1 MVTIA
6 AAAGLAAM
14 LLAAPAAPAA
24 AAAAAEPGASAYR
37 EVLATRAP
45 AVVTVRYVLKIELG
59 GTMGGAMGG
68 DGQETEGEISGV
80 VVDPGGLVLCS
91 NTLLGGFAN
100 LLGRL
105 MGAGSDFEISATPE
119 DIEVLV
125 GDSTEGLSARL
136 VARDSDLDLAW
147 VQIDEP
153 PAGLAAI
160 DLGAGVP
167 AKIGEPFVAVR
178 RMDKVFA
185 RAPALIEGRI
195 GGETTKPRR
204 LWVPAASPF
213 GGHGLPVFNTEGALL
228 GVTVMQFPDAEDTGG
243 AGPMASL
250 VQSARL
256 EEVLSAVILP
266 AREVERATALAREM
280 AAERAAAGEDAAGG
294 EPDGEEGGAESD
306 GGEAEAEPEPGSE
319 PEPGDGD
326 GGEAEAEPEPDSEPE
341 PGDGGASAES
351 ASAVSVPAP
360 AAGPAGSAAGPA
372 GSAR

>member
-1 MVTIA
+1 
-6 AAAGLAAM
+6 
-14 LLAAPAAPAA
+14 
-24 AAAAAEPGASAYR
+24 
-37 EVLATRAP
+37 
-45 AVVTVRYVLKIELG
+45 
-59 GTMGGAMGG
+59 
-68 DGQETEGEISGV
+68 
-80 VVDPGGLVLCS
+80 
-91 NTLLGGFAN
+91 
-100 LLGRL
+100 

-280 AAERAAAGEDAAGG
+280 AAERAAAGEEEAEASEPEGGEDAAGG
-294 EPDGEEGGAESD
+294 EESEDGEPEPEPED
-306 GGEAEAEPEPGSE
+306 GEPEPDPDPEAEPETE
-319 PEPGDGD
+319 PEQPGD
-326 GGEAEAEPEPDSEPE
+326 AA
-341 PGDGGASAES
+341 ASA
-351 ASAVSVPAP
+351 ATA
-360 AAGPAGSAAGPA
+360 SAAGSVSARGESPAAPA
-372 GSAR
+372 G

>member
-1 MVTIA
+1 
-6 AAAGLAAM
+6 
-14 LLAAPAAPAA
+14 
-24 AAAAAEPGASAYR
+24 
-37 EVLATRAP
+37 
-45 AVVTVRYVLKIELG
+45 VRYVLKIELG

-280 AAERAAAGEDAAGG
+280 AAERAAAGEEEAEASEPEGGEDAAGG
-294 EPDGEEGGAESD
+294 EESEDGEPEPEPED
-306 GGEAEAEPEPGSE
+306 GEPEPDPEAEPETE
-319 PEPGDGD
+319 PEQPGD
-326 GGEAEAEPEPDSEPE
+326 AA
-341 PGDGGASAES
+341 ASA
-351 ASAVSVPAP
+351 ATA
-360 AAGPAGSAAGPA
+360 SAAGSVSARGESPAAPA
-372 GSAR
+372 G

>member
-1 MVTIA
+1 MRDLQNVRRGLVTAATAAALAAVTI
-6 AAAGLAAM
+6 
-14 LLAAPAAPAA
+14 AAPAAPAA
-24 AAAAAEPGASAYR
+24 AAGPGADAYQA
-37 EVLATRAP
+37 VLARRAP

-68 DGQETEGEISGV
+68 EGQESEGEISGV
-80 VVDPGGLVLCS
+80 VVDPRGLVLCS
-91 NTLLGGFAN
+91 NTLLGGFAG

-105 MGAGSDFEISATPE
+105 MGGSDFEISATPE

-125 GDSTEGLSARL
+125 GDSTEGLSAKL

-147 VQIDEP
+147 VQIDDP
-153 PAGLAAI
+153 PEGLAAV

-167 AKIGEPFVAVR
+167 AKVGEPFVAIR
-178 RMDKVFA
+178 RMDKIFA

-213 GGHGLPVFNTEGALL
+213 GGHGLPVFNADGALL
-228 GVTVMQFPDAEDTGG
+228 GVTVMQFPDTEDAGG

-250 VQSARL
+250 MQSARL

-280 AAERAAAGEDAAGG
+280 AAERAA
-294 EPDGEEGGAESD
+294 S
-306 GGEAEAEPEPGSE
+306 GEAEEGEHAEESDLAEESEPEAEPQAEPEDGDADAE
-319 PEPGDGD
+319 PAPDTEPDPGDGD
-326 GGEAEAEPEPDSEPE
+326 
-341 PGDGGASAES
+341 ASAHS
-351 ASAVSVPAP
+351 AQAPGATAAAP
-360 AAGPAGSAAGPA
+360 AG
-372 GSAR
+372 

>member
-1 MVTIA
+1 MRDPRNRRRGIVA
-6 AAAGLAAM
+6 AAVAAGLLAG

-24 AAAAAEPGASAYR
+24 AAEAGGADYR
-37 EVLATRAP
+37 EVLAARAP
-45 AVVTVRYVLKIELG
+45 AVVTVRFVLKIELG

-68 DGQETEGEISGV
+68 EGQEAEGEISGV
-80 VVDPGGLVLCS
+80 LIDPGGLVLCS
-91 NTLLGGFAN
+91 NTLLGGFAS

-105 MGAGSDFEISATPE
+105 MGSGSDFEISATPE

-153 PAGLAAI
+153 PAGLAAV

-167 AKIGEPFVAVR
+167 AKVGEPFVVVR

-204 LWVPAASPF
+204 LWVPAALPF
-213 GGHGLPVFNTEGALL
+213 GGHGLPVFNAEGALL
-228 GVTVMQFPDAEDTGG
+228 GVTVMQFPDADDAGG

-250 VQSARL
+250 IESARL

-266 AREVERATALAREM
+266 ASEVARATALAREM
-280 AAERAAAGEDAAGG
+280 AAQRAAAGEDAEAS
-294 EPDGEEGGAESD
+294 EPEGEEGE
-306 GGEAEAEPEPGSE
+306 EAEEPDAEPE
-319 PEPGDGD
+319 
-326 GGEAEAEPEPDSEPE
+326 AE
-341 PGDGGASAES
+341 PGDGGEPDAE
-351 ASAVSVPAP
+351 PDNL
-360 AAGPAGSAAGPA
+360 
-372 GSAR
+372 